1 MKLHHI
7 LGGGGI
13 VALALGSV
21 HAAAAGASPQ
31 SSTPGTVVAPRQSG
45 ASNPYKRWATPRPA
59 PTPTPSPAATS
70 RTTAAT
76 TSVTATATAS
86 TAVRQS
92 VALGNDPAVLT
103 QYQNWLG
110 RPVDGVT
117 LAGGSA
123 NWTDWQNSPGY
134 LANRYKG
141 KTSDILWSIP
151 LVVKGA
157 TLDEAARGGYDSYY
171 RTLARNM
178 VNFSSNDPYINV
190 RVGWEFNGKGWFPWS
205 AVGKAEQYKGAF
217 RHFVQ
222 AFRSVAPKRFVFE
235 WAPNVGN
242 VGMDPTTAYPGDD
255 VVDIIS
261 MDFYWDTRW
270 LGTDPAK
277 AWNTMVTQKWGLQWH
292 QDFAKAHNKPT
303 AYSEWGVNSDTA
315 GPYIQSASKWFDAH
329 RVVYHAYWNNNSN
342 FRGDL
347 SHGQY
352 PRTASTFK
360 ATFGPKPK
368 AGPIPIVAR

>member
-1 MKLHHI
+1 MKLTHV
-7 LGGGGI
+7 LGGVGLTA
-13 VALALGSV
+13 VALSSAY
-21 HAAAAGASPQ
+21 ASTHWSWRKQQPKA
-31 SSTPGTVVAPRQSG
+31 GTVVVRQTA
-45 ASNPYKRWATPRPA
+45 ASNPYKRWSAVQPK
-59 PTPTPSPAATS
+59 PTPTPVPTPTPTAVRKAA
-70 RTTAAT
+70 AAP
-76 TSVTATATAS
+76 VAAAS

-92 VALGNDPAVLT
+92 VAIGNDPAMLT
-103 QYQNWLG
+103 YYQKWLG
-110 RPVDGVT
+110 RQPDAVT
-117 LAGGSA
+117 LFGGFA
-123 NWTDWQNSPGY
+123 NWSDWQTSPGY

-141 KTSDILWSIP
+141 MTSDILWSIP
-151 LVVKGA
+151 LIVKGA

-171 RTLARNM
+171 RQLAQTM
-178 VNFSSNDPYINV
+178 VNLSPNDQHINV
-190 RVGWEFNGKGWFPWS
+190 RVGWEFNGNGWFPWS

-217 RHFVQ
+217 RHFVA

-242 VGMDPTTAYPGDD
+242 VGMDPSTAYPGDD

-261 MDFYWDTRW
+261 MDFYWDTKW

-303 AYSEWGVNSDTA
+303 AYSEWGVNSNTA
-315 GPYIQSASKWFDAH
+315 GPYIQSAAKWFEDH
-329 RVVYHAYWNNNSN
+329 HVLFQGYWNNNSA

-352 PRTASTFK
+352 PNAAATFKSTFG
-360 ATFGPKPK
+360 AKPL
-368 AGPIPIVAR
+368 AGPVPLAGK